1 MALKMTKRELKRKFK
16 AEIVELK
23 EAIKLKCW
31 DCTGFQA
38 DGYEDCGIKDC
49 PLYPYRLRR
58 HISRE
63 SANLRTKARELKRKI
78 QSF

>member
-1 MALKMTKRELKRKFK
+1 MAIKMTKRELKRKFK
-16 AEIVELK
+16 AEVAKLK

-38 DGYEDCGIKDC
+38 DGYEDCGIEDC
-49 PLYPYRLRR
+49 PLYPYRLRH

-63 SANLRTKARELKRKI
+63 PASLRTKARELKAKI
-78 QSF
+78 QGF